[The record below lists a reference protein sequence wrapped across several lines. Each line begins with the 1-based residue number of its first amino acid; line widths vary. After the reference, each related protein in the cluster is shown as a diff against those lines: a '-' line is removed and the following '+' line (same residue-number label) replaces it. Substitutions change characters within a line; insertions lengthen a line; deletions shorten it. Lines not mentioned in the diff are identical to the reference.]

1 MKRGFA
7 DAATVTASDDL
18 QRIKGV
24 GPFIEDKLNALG
36 IYTFLQISKMTP
48 EIEEQVNVA
57 IEFFRG
63 RVRRDKWA
71 QQAKKLHENKE

>member
-1 MKRGFA
+1 M
-7 DAATVTASDDL
+7 TA
-18 QRIKGV
+18 
-24 GPFIEDKLNALG
+24 
-36 IYTFLQISKMTP
+36 

-71 QQAKKLHENKE
+71 QQAKDLHEKKECFEW